1 MRGDDLVRHPAL
13 PFVVIKEPGE
23 RDVLDH
29 HVGILGPVVELRP
42 LSRPAQEEDLEP
54 AVLGP
59 SKVGDDASHGH
70 QRRGRKDGPAG
81 IRFGQSLA
89 FPANERALQIEPA
102 DQLSPLVGHERRA
115 IPGQCHERGNIL
127 PAPSGDRF
135 FDWGDASVAH
145 PFTSLLIALRAMADT
160 FGLPPGDPVLRRFR
174 DAYLE
179 PWGLGRGAAG
189 AQPARLGRGNCGSR
203 RRRGAGDEVSD
214 RCPAARRAG
223 ARRCCRR
230 RRSRPSA
237 PSLPAGPPP
246 RRQGR
251 PRPRPLPC
259 A

>member
-1 MRGDDLVRHPAL
+1 MSSTIMSA
-13 PFVVIKEPGE
+13 
-23 RDVLDH
+23 
-29 HVGILGPVVELRP
+29 
-42 LSRPAQEEDLEP
+42 SS
-54 AVLGP
+54 GP
-59 SKVGDDASHGH
+59 SSNCGPSAGRPRKRTSNQQCSAHRRWETTPAMVISGEAGRTARRASASDSPSHF
-70 QRRGRKDGPAG
+70 QRTSAP
-81 IRFGQSLA
+81 
-89 FPANERALQIEPA
+89 QIEPA

-115 IPGQCHERGNIL
+115 IPGQCHERGNTL

-203 RRRGAGDEVSD
+203 RRRGADDEVSD